1 MKKTLGI
8 VAIAIFFFSPFF
20 ASAAIIGT
28 AQLEVHWSP
37 PTGGGYYLDY
47 DGYMT
52 IDGDRSWVEMFCVE
66 YSDAPHDA
74 QLYTLL
80 SIDDSLAT
88 FGLDPVMFKKA
99 AWIADNYA
107 YSTDTMKG
115 EAQKAIWDITNVMHI
130 VGASGGDYNILASL
144 PSDMSSYSS
153 IGWALA
159 VNPQIDIGDMVNK
172 ANFQNYL
179 VPYSAPVP
187 EPTTL
192 FLLGTGLIGLAG
204 FGRKKL
210 KK

>member
-1 MKKTLGI
+1 MNKSLCMA
-8 VAIAIFFFSPFF
+8 VIAIFFFLPTF
-20 ASAAIIGT
+20 ASAGIIGT
-28 AQLEVHWSP
+28 AQLEIHWSP

-52 IDGDRSWVEMFCVE
+52 IDKVRSWVEMFCVE

-80 SIDDSLAT
+80 SIDDSLSG
-88 FGLDPVMFKKA
+88 FGLNPVMFKKA

-115 EAQKAIWDITNVMHI
+115 EAQKAIWDITDVMHI
-130 VGASGGDYNILASL
+130 VGTSGDDYNILASL
-144 PSDMSSYSS
+144 PSDWSAYSS
-153 IGWALA
+153 TGWALA
-159 VNPQIDIGDMVNK
+159 VNPLIGLGDTVNT
-172 ANFQNYL
+172 AEFQNYL

-187 EPTTL
+187 EPATM

-210 KK
+210 KR